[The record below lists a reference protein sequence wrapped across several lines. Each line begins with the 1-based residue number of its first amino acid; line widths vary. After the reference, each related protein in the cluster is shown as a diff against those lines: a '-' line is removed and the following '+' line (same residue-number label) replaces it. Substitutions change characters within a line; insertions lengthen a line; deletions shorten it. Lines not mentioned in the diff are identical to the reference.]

1 MTAIVA
7 SRQNFHHP
15 DNTSDSNTENNTM
28 HSTREPAKNVFVYL
42 NGNRYYPGR
51 KFVVNRRYLHD
62 FNGFLTEVTR
72 GIKPSFGAIRNIYTP
87 NQGHRVDD
95 LKQLENNMELVAGG
109 KEKFY
114 QMGYRDI
121 IARPRMMHNP
131 KKVSLN
137 KAPPKSR
144 LQVPGRW
151 RAYVKE
157 PCQIYVYGNG
167 DIIAP
172 ATKLLLTPRQMKSW
186 DLVLQ
191 HITEKIGNRTGQA
204 ARKLYDLNYRLLHD
218 PSELEGGQHY
228 IAVGSE
234 KLKRCPYGQI
244 AALRGHNQISPR
256 KANQPLPPIKRT
268 QKQKK
273 EDGDGQS
280 FAKTQNKR
288 KPKEEVV
295 TSENVVTGLQP
306 LKIKRQPQPP
316 TTERPTNEKESVF
329 HAKPVKVKRSPPV
342 LTQTD
347 EGGIFSAN
355 NKPEHA
361 DEVKEDENTKI
372 DLPVDQIPAEI
383 VNDEEINSISPREVS
398 DLIVNNKDENSNDV
412 ANPQDLS
419 NMDVS
424 TPNFS
429 EQTWSISEGQTAI
442 ADNNRE
448 QSLQNLHQNS
458 QDNRDLNGNINNDAV
473 SKPIQDNLEVLQKES
488 DSVEVGEKMFRKS
501 SESEDLFLTSTNET
515 FEQSIESS
523 PYNTENI
530 SEQITSERDNLL
542 GDKEEDKEILSKVE
556 ITSQD
561 LQQEKSLTL
570 VLDEQSS
577 IDFQNS
583 KITDVATNEPSS
595 PEMTSEQPA
604 KSPVATKEPSL
615 SDLTTEQPAKSPV
628 ATKEPSLSDLT
639 PEQPAKSPVATK
651 ESSLSDLA
659 PEQPAK
665 SPVATKDPSLSDLT
679 SEEPAKSPVA
689 TKEPSSLDL
698 TPEQPAKS
706 PVATKEPSLLD
717 LAPEQPAKSPV
728 ATKKPS
734 LLDLAP
740 EQPLKSP
747 VATKELSL
755 SDLASE
761 QPLKSPVTTKEPSLS
776 SLTSEEPLKSPVATK
791 EPSSPDLIP
800 EQPAKSPVATKE
812 PSSLELTPEEP
823 TKSPVVTKEPS
834 LSSLVPEQ
842 PANKFEATFS
852 ELNQDFLGYKS
863 EQASLDTGNN

>member
-419 NMDVS
+419 NGLKLLKLSREIYKRKFEMKSDKKTDSLVGKSKEDLDKSIGDTTGKLSLKTTFTSLLPSRNLEIPVS
-424 TPNFS
+424 TVFS
-429 EQTWSISEGQTAI
+429 ASLNDTKLKNKNTPSSKSFSKLNKSHLKPSTKRLGNLKKYKPAT
-442 ADNNRE
+442 NR
-448 QSLQNLHQNS
+448 S
-458 QDNRDLNGNINNDAV
+458 
-473 SKPIQDNLEVLQKES
+473 
-488 DSVEVGEKMFRKS
+488 
-501 SESEDLFLTSTNET
+501 
-515 FEQSIESS
+515 
-523 PYNTENI
+523 ENI
-530 SEQITSERDNLL
+530 SFVYSKSFR
-542 GDKEEDKEILSKVE
+542 KESLSKSSQCE
-556 ITSQD
+556 I
-561 LQQEKSLTL
+561 EKSI
-570 VLDEQSS
+570 S
-577 IDFQNS
+577 
-583 KITDVATNEPSS
+583 
-595 PEMTSEQPA
+595 TSHG
-604 KSPVATKEPSL
+604 
-615 SDLTTEQPAKSPV
+615 
-628 ATKEPSLSDLT
+628 
-639 PEQPAKSPVATK
+639 
-651 ESSLSDLA
+651 
-659 PEQPAK
+659 
-665 SPVATKDPSLSDLT
+665 
-679 SEEPAKSPVA
+679 
-689 TKEPSSLDL
+689 
-698 TPEQPAKS
+698 
-706 PVATKEPSLLD
+706 
-717 LAPEQPAKSPV
+717 
-728 ATKKPS
+728 
-734 LLDLAP
+734 
-740 EQPLKSP
+740 
-747 VATKELSL
+747 
-755 SDLASE
+755 
-761 QPLKSPVTTKEPSLS
+761 
-776 SLTSEEPLKSPVATK
+776 
-791 EPSSPDLIP
+791 
-800 EQPAKSPVATKE
+800 
-812 PSSLELTPEEP
+812 
-823 TKSPVVTKEPS
+823 
-834 LSSLVPEQ
+834 
-842 PANKFEATFS
+842 
-852 ELNQDFLGYKS
+852 FL
-863 EQASLDTGNN
+863 